1 MKKKSLERGFS
12 EKIDFKRELIRDTT
26 KGIIR
31 EEDSIP
37 EKEEQKASGEAVK
50 KNLEK
55 NKAKIEKKAE
65 DRLAVIKVVGIGGG
79 GNNAVNHM
87 ADLGLD
93 GVDLIAV
100 NTDVQSLR
108 NSLAQEK
115 LQMGLSLTRGLGTG
129 GDPRLGE
136 EAARQDKERLSKL
149 VENAD
154 LVFVAA
160 CMGGGTGTGAAPVLA
175 NISKESGALTI
186 GVVTKPFDFEGLKRK
201 RQAEE
206 GISRLQQEVDA
217 LIIIPNERLF
227 QITKKDTPLQEA
239 FRIADHI
246 LYQAVRGITDLITSP
261 QEINLDLADLR
272 TVLSEAGMVLIGI
285 GHGRGREKAKQAAEE
300 AIQSPLLEIS
310 IKGAKSIILNITGGQ
325 DMTLSEV
332 TEIVNTVTNAAGT
345 ETDILWGY
353 RVDESLSNETMVTV
367 IATRFELPEEKLDE
381 IEETIDEIDSRIII
395 EDELDVPAFLREAQR
410 KKLSEEKRPGDR
422 ISHFFTQMV
431 ETTRNKNKLRGN
443 SYG

>member
-12 EKIDFKRELIRDTT
+12 EGIDFKRELIRDTT
-26 KGIIR
+26 KGI
-31 EEDSIP
+31 EEQGEE
-37 EKEEQKASGEAVK
+37 EKEEKFSSEEVTKKKSVENKVK
-50 KNLEK
+50 EGN
-55 NKAKIEKKAE
+55 KAE

-87 ADLGLD
+87 ADLGLE

-108 NSLAQEK
+108 KSLAQEK
-115 LQMGLSLTRGLGTG
+115 LQIGLKLTRGLGTG

-136 EAARQDKERLSKL
+136 EAAKQDKEKL
-149 VENAD
+149 GQLLENAD
-154 LVFVAA
+154 LVFIAA
-160 CMGGGTGTGAAPVLA
+160 CMGGGTGTGAAPVIA

-186 GVVTKPFDFEGLKRK
+186 GVVTKPFDFEGLKRN

-206 GISRLQQEVDA
+206 GIDRLRGEVDA
-217 LIIIPNERLF
+217 LIVIPNERLF

-239 FRIADHI
+239 FKMADHI

-261 QEINLDLADLR
+261 QEINLDLADLK
-272 TVLSEAGMVLIGI
+272 TVLSGAGMVLIGV
-285 GHGRGREKAKQAAEE
+285 GHGRGREKARQAAEE

-310 IKGAKSIILNITGGQ
+310 VKGAKSIILNITGGQ

-332 TEIVNTVTNAAGT
+332 TEIVNIVTKAAGT

-353 RVDESLSNETMVTV
+353 RVDENLSNEAMVTV
-367 IATRFELPEEKLDE
+367 IATRFELEKEEVE
-381 IEETIDEIDSRIII
+381 WVEEEMIDEIDSRIII
-395 EDELDVPAFLREAQR
+395 EDELDIPAFLREAQ
-410 KKLSEEKRPGDR
+410 KKNPPWRRD
-422 ISHFFTQMV
+422 
-431 ETTRNKNKLRGN
+431 
-443 SYG
+443 

>member
-1 MKKKSLERGFS
+1 M
-12 EKIDFKRELIRDTT
+12 
-26 KGIIR
+26 
-31 EEDSIP
+31 
-37 EKEEQKASGEAVK
+37 
-50 KNLEK
+50 
-55 NKAKIEKKAE
+55 
-65 DRLAVIKVVGIGGG
+65 
-79 GNNAVNHM
+79 
-87 ADLGLD
+87 
-93 GVDLIAV
+93 
-100 NTDVQSLR
+100 
-108 NSLAQEK
+108 
-115 LQMGLSLTRGLGTG
+115 
-129 GDPRLGE
+129 
-136 EAARQDKERLSKL
+136 
-149 VENAD
+149 
-154 LVFVAA
+154 
-160 CMGGGTGTGAAPVLA
+160 
-175 NISKESGALTI
+175 
-186 GVVTKPFDFEGLKRK
+186 
-201 RQAEE
+201 
-206 GISRLQQEVDA
+206 
-217 LIIIPNERLF
+217 
-227 QITKKDTPLQEA
+227 
-239 FRIADHI
+239 
-246 LYQAVRGITDLITSP
+246 RGITDLITSP

>member
-12 EKIDFKRELIRDTT
+12 ERIDFKRELIRDTS
-26 KGIIR
+26 KGIRREDGLSPRKEEKKTSR
-31 EEDSIP
+31 EEAKKSL
-37 EKEEQKASGEAVK
+37 ASDKTKV
-50 KNLEK
+50 
-55 NKAKIEKKAE
+55 EKKEE
-65 DRLAVIKVVGIGGG
+65 DRLAIIKVVGIGGG

-100 NTDVQSLR
+100 NTDIQSLR
-108 NSLAQEK
+108 KSLVPEK
-115 LQMGLSLTRGLGTG
+115 LQIGLNLTRGLGTG

-136 EAARQDKERLSKL
+136 EAAKQDREKISQL

-160 CMGGGTGTGAAPVLA
+160 CMGGGTGTGAAPVIA
-175 NISKESGALTI
+175 NIAKEGGALTI
-186 GVVTKPFDFEGLKRK
+186 GVVTKPFKFEGLKRT
-201 RQAEE
+201 RQADE
-206 GISRLQQEVDA
+206 GILRLQKEVDA
-217 LIIIPNERLF
+217 LIVIPNERLF
-227 QITKKDTPLQEA
+227 QIAKKDTPLQEA

-272 TVLSEAGMVLIGI
+272 TVLSGAGMVLIGI

-310 IKGAKSIILNITGGQ
+310 VKGAKSIVLNITGGQ

-332 TEIVNTVTNAAGT
+332 TEIVNIVTNAAGT
-345 ETDILWGY
+345 ETDVLWGY
-353 RVDESLSNETMVTV
+353 RVDDTLSNEAVVTV
-367 IATRFELPEEKLDE
+367 IATRFELPEEKPEEIEEVLDE
-381 IEETIDEIDSRIII
+381 IDNKIII

-410 KKLSEEKRPGDR
+410 KKPSEEKKSGDR
-422 ISHFFTQMV
+422 IFPFF
-431 ETTRNKNKLRGN
+431 RSGGKND
-443 SYG
+443 SE